1 MITQALIG
9 LGFKPLVD
17 FIAQDDGQGVYIKE
31 WLSDKPKPTDAE
43 LEKGLGLFQEKEKLE
58 LRKQAISQY
67 MDLVKQELINS
78 FEDVTREEMIEFTS
92 ALAEFNE
99 LGQLKLERYPLA
111 AQQIQEWIT
120 QDKLPQLP

>member
-1 MITQALIG
+1 MINGLIG

-17 FIAQDDGQGVYIKE
+17 FVAQDDGQGVYIKE
-31 WLSDKPKPTDAE
+31 WLRDKPKPTDAE
-43 LEKGLGLFQEKEKLE
+43 LEKGLELFQEKEKLE

-67 MDLVKQELINS
+67 MDLVKQELMNS
-78 FEDVTREEMIEFTS
+78 FEDVSREEMIEFTS

-111 AQQIQEWIT
+111 AKQIQEWIA
-120 QDKLPQLP
+120 QNKLPQLP